1 MSLAQ
6 IQSEDRRLIMLRALD
21 ESGFHAN
28 ETVLK
33 QVTEQFGHQ
42 PSRDVIR
49 GDLTFLAE
57 NNLVRLEKLP
67 AQSGEIW
74 IAHLLTAGQEVSKG
88 RVYPGVARREPD

>member
-1 MSLAQ
+1 MSLAK

-21 ESGFHAN
+21 ESQFHAN

-42 PSRDVIR
+42 ASRDMLR

-57 NNLVRLEKLP
+57 NGLIRLEKLP

-74 IAHLLTAGQEVSKG
+74 VAHLLTAGQEVAQG
-88 RVYPGVARREPD
+88 RAYPGVARREPG

>member
-1 MSLAQ
+1 MSLVQ

-21 ESGFHAN
+21 ESGYDAN

-33 QVTEQFGHQ
+33 LATEQFGHHAT
-42 PSRDVIR
+42 RDMVR

-57 NNLVRLEKLP
+57 NNLIRLEKLA

-74 IAHLLTAGQEVSKG
+74 IAHLLNAGQEVAQG
-88 RVYPGVARREPD
+88 RVYPGVARREPG